1 MSVGQW
7 DFSPLGY
14 REWPINSMRWIEGNQ
29 DNCHVQANQPI
40 VDVQA
45 MSVVDAQI
53 PFTFY
58 TIDQYHNL
66 LWMRERTTSNPS
78 PSGAYTVV
86 TIVPG
91 NYTSQTI
98 GPALLTAF
106 AAGGL
111 TGTYTV
117 TFNQST
123 GTLSIA
129 SINRYFDLLF
139 ANNKYAYQCTVP
151 IGFDPYTQT
160 NIINVQS
167 ITTPH
172 AISLSGPSCLL
183 LRGTL
188 GLGTGDSM
196 VLCDD
201 GELANIG
208 GILCQIPVNCSPG
221 NTITYQNTATRGGF
235 FGCSSSVLRDGWF
248 NITSGDDDMPIL
260 LNGGAFTFRLGLLVK
275 SHEAQSNNNFGYG
288 ATSSFGGPRGAIR

>member
-1 MSVGQW
+1 MSAGQW

-40 VDVQA
+40 TDVQA
-45 MSVVDAQI
+45 VSVIDAQI

-86 TIVPG
+86 TITPG

-98 GPALLTAF
+98 GPALLSAF
-106 AAGGL
+106 TAGGL

-117 TFNQST
+117 TFNLST
-123 GTLSIA
+123 GTLTITST
-129 SINRYFDLLF
+129 NRYFDILF
-139 ANNKYAYQCTVP
+139 ANSKYAYQCTTP
-151 IGFDPYTQT
+151 IGFDPYTQANVI
-160 NIINVQS
+160 NIQS

-172 AISLSGPSCLL
+172 CIQMSGPTTLL

-188 GLGTGDSM
+188 GLGTADSM

-208 GILCQIPVNCSPG
+208 GVLCQIPVNCAPG
-221 NTITYQNTATRGGF
+221 NTIMFTNNGTRGGF
-235 FGCSSSVLRDGWF
+235 FSCSSSVLRDGWF
-248 NITSGDDDMPIL
+248 WLTSGDDDLPIT
-260 LNGGAFTFRLGLLVK
+260 LNGGAFTFRLGMLVR
-275 SHEAQSNNNFGYG
+275 STESQSVHNRGYG
-288 ATSSFGGPRGAIR
+288 GVSSFGGPRGSLR